1 MKFLLALL
9 VLIPLFAQAESQPD
23 SFLLQNPSEYVL
35 HVDEQ
40 SYSISYQVDAD
51 VLAMGID
58 QELRS
63 LLIGLDNARESILL
77 VELQREII
85 DAEHGDF
92 LILVD
97 GLEADYSLQSDSASN
112 TFSIYVP
119 AFTEEVEIVG
129 THVIPEFPFG
139 ALLVSVLMV
148 AIVITATRVKS
159 IKW

>member
-9 VLIPLFAQAESQPD
+9 VLIPLSVQAETESD
-23 SFLLQNPSEYVL
+23 SILLQNPLEYVL
-35 HVDEQ
+35 HMDEH
-40 SYSISYQVDAD
+40 SYLISYQVDVD
-51 VLAMGID
+51 VLAMDVD

-85 DAEHGDF
+85 DAENGDF

-97 GLEADYSLQSDSASN
+97 GFEADYSLQSDSDN
-112 TFSIYVP
+112 NIFSIYVP

-139 ALLVSVLMV
+139 ALLVFVLMV
-148 AIVITATRVKS
+148 AIVTVATRVKP